1 MLFVFIQVLCKWG
14 VASSWRVVDVVG
26 FDDEALSAVPKPCCA
41 VMLLLPLTEQHE
53 SFRKKQ
59 SEELGGKEVPGV
71 YFLKQTIVNSCAT
84 VGLLHAVANNQD
96 NLEFVEGSVI
106 KKFLDKTSGM
116 SPDER
121 AKHLQEN
128 KDIRAVHDEVAA
140 TGQCRDNITLFLRG
154 CEDLG
159 LKGSQLFDPGDLQ
172 DTSTRANLKEKEEE
186 LGACTDTA
194 SCRTRP
200 IANQL
205 RIPNWNLSAT
215 VKQLEDLLAGLDAD

>member
-1 MLFVFIQVLCKWG
+1 MAWNAMEINPEMLSQVLCKWG

-59 SEELGGKEVPGV
+59 SEELGGKAVPGV

-116 SPDER
+116 SPDEG

-140 TGQCRDNITLFLRG
+140 TGQCRVEDDKLNFHLITFA
-154 CEDLG
+154 
-159 LKGSQLFDPGDLQ
+159 KV
-172 DTSTRANLKEKEEE
+172 N
-186 LGACTDTA
+186 
-194 SCRTRP
+194 
-200 IANQL
+200 NQL
-205 RIPNWNLSAT
+205 YELDGRMNCPVNQGNTEDGSFIKDVAKICKQFTEREKGEVRFSA
-215 VKQLEDLLAGLDAD
+215 VALIKC